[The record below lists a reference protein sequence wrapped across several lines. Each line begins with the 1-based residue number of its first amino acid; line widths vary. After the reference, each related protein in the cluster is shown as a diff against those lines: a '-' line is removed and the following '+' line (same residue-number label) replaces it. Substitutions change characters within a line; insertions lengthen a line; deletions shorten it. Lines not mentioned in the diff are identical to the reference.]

1 MTIALRPRVL
11 IDPMKLPEDFEQ
23 QVQDAF
29 REYTKGTAPEYRY
42 QDKLKFID
50 DFRAKINRK
59 DSEREVI
66 DLIKGQVDWQ
76 LSDEGTLPSA
86 EDFWSL
92 EFMVDCYRK
101 GLRKATLF
109 GHYGNGTRASDDAVM
124 LMVFRMIQAVMSYEE
139 V

>member
-1 MTIALRPRVL
+1 MIIALSRGVVV
-11 IDPMKLPEDFEQ
+11 DPTNLPVDLEQ
-23 QVQDAF
+23 QVQAAF
-29 REYTKGTAPEYRY
+29 REYTVGTAPEYRY

-76 LSDEGTLPSA
+76 LSDEGTFPSA
-86 EDFWSL
+86 EDFWNL

-101 GLRKATLF
+101 GLRKASLY
-109 GHYGNGTRASDDAVM
+109 GHYGNGTRRSDDAVM
-124 LMVFRMIQAVMSYEE
+124 LMMFRVIKAVMDCE
-139 V
+139 

>member
-1 MTIALRPRVL
+1 MIIALQRGVTV
-11 IDPMKLPEDFEQ
+11 DPMKLPEDFEQ
-23 QVQDAF
+23 KVRAAF

-66 DLIKGQVDWQ
+66 NMIKGQVDWQ
-76 LSDEGTLPSA
+76 LSEEGTFPPA
-86 EDFWSL
+86 EDFWNL
-92 EFMVDCYRK
+92 DFMVDCYRK
-101 GLRKATLF
+101 GLRKANLY

-124 LMVFRMIQAVMSYEE
+124 MMMFRVIKAVMDYE
-139 V
+139 

>member
-1 MTIALRPRVL
+1 MIIALRRGVTV
-11 IDPMKLPEDFEQ
+11 DPMKLPEDFEQ
-23 QVQDAF
+23 QVQEAF

-86 EDFWSL
+86 EDFWNL

-101 GLRKATLF
+101 GLRKATLY
-109 GHYGNGTRASDDAVM
+109 GHYGNCTRASDDAVM
-124 LMVFRMIQAVMSYEE
+124 LMMFRVIKAVMDYE
-139 V
+139 